1 MRVSGLFK
9 RALELLMT
17 VLSMVSGL
25 GCILSVKVMADW
37 FVMLFC
43 GTAYVILPISPM
55 WTVLILLHSIIYFIS
70 GGLSQQ
76 QYSTRT
82 MRICVKCLIYM
93 WVGLFSFVVIG
104 SSYLEKHH

>member
-1 MRVSGLFK
+1 MRARCLFK
-9 RALELLMT
+9 RVLELLLT
-17 VLSMVSGL
+17 GLSILSGL
-25 GCILSVKVMADW
+25 CCILSVKVMADF
-37 FVMLFC
+37 FVQLFC

-55 WTVLILLHSIIYFIS
+55 WAVLILLHSIFYFIT
-70 GGLSQQ
+70 GGFSQ

-93 WVGLFSFVVIG
+93 WVGLFLFVVIG